1 MGQKLKFAV
10 RLLVSVLL
18 LAVLIYIAG
27 PAQIYNELINSRID
41 YNFAGFLLILLGTF
55 IAVYRWYIIMNEL
68 DFPKT
73 PFSFYFW
80 GKQSWNSFASMSER
94 KACSSMIW
102 MALPLCRRAR
112 ALLFWLLCLTGAPST
127 R

>member
-73 PFSFYFW
+73 PFSFYFQSYFKGIFFNQLLPSSI
-80 GKQSWNSFASMSER
+80 GKQKN
-94 KACSSMIW
+94 
-102 MALPLCRRAR
+102 
-112 ALLFWLLCLTGAPST
+112 TD
-127 R
+127 